1 VITNVTTSDG
11 HSVVRIKTDRMQ
23 KYCVNILQIKY
34 AHIIGMP
41 TFEKRGNQAKKKHV
55 NERENKENDYLL
67 D

>member
-1 VITNVTTSDG
+1 
-11 HSVVRIKTDRMQ
+11 MQ